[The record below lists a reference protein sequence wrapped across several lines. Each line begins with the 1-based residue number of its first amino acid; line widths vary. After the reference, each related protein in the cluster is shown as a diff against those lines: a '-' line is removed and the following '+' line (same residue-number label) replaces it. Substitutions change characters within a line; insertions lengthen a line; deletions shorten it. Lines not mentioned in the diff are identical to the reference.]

1 MGGID
6 LHVHS
11 TYSDG
16 TYTPAELVDYAIE
29 KGLKA
34 IALTDHDTV
43 DGLDELIEYAKDKP
57 IEVIPGIEYSTEYN
71 GRDVHIVGLFIDY
84 KAPVFLEYLARFKQ
98 SRTDRNYKLC
108 ANLQGA
114 GLDITY
120 EALLEAFPNAVITRA
135 HYASFLMDKGY
146 VKSRNEAFDRYLGDY
161 TPYFVHREKITPEEV
176 IEVTLKAGGIPI
188 LAHPTLYKLGNE
200 QLDILVS
207 RLKSA
212 GLMGIESAYSTYS
225 ASEQRQMKELAK
237 KYHLLLSGGS
247 DFHGEN
253 KPGLDLA
260 VGYGKLYV
268 HEEILVKL
276 KRALETK
283 ILFTDLDGTLLTTE
297 KKITEKTRTKIIEML
312 ARGNHFVLA
321 SGRPINSILDVQKQL
336 DIREIDIKQAYNEEN
351 LKSEK
356 SAAVPGRI
364 YAIAYNGA
372 VIYDCMDSPY
382 EIKSFAIPM
391 SVAQAVFDM
400 AIEWGIHIQTYTDT
414 HIVSCAKDPELA
426 FYMRAVKMG
435 HIIET
440 RLDKVLLHEPFKL
453 IAICLDNRTR
463 LEEFRAAVESSA
475 IGQEITCAFSNA
487 QYLEFYHKKAGKGNA
502 MINLCNALNV
512 HVKNSV
518 AVGDEEND
526 ISMIKAA
533 AVGVCMANGS
543 PVVKECADYI
553 TENDNNNDG
562 IAEIIERFI

>member
-1 MGGID
+1 M
-6 LHVHS
+6 
-11 TYSDG
+11 
-16 TYTPAELVDYAIE
+16 
-29 KGLKA
+29 
-34 IALTDHDTV
+34 
-43 DGLDELIEYAKDKP
+43 
-57 IEVIPGIEYSTEYN
+57 
-71 GRDVHIVGLFIDY
+71 
-84 KAPVFLEYLARFKQ
+84 
-98 SRTDRNYKLC
+98 
-108 ANLQGA
+108 
-114 GLDITY
+114 
-120 EALLEAFPNAVITRA
+120 
-135 HYASFLMDKGY
+135 
-146 VKSRNEAFDRYLGDY
+146 
-161 TPYFVHREKITPEEV
+161 
-176 IEVTLKAGGIPI
+176 
-188 LAHPTLYKLGNE
+188 AHPTLYKLGNE

-207 RLKSA
+207 RLKNA

-268 HEEILVKL
+268 HEEILVKM

-283 ILFTDLDGTLLTTE
+283 ILFTDLDETLLTTD
-297 KKITEKTRTKIIEML
+297 KKITEKTRMKIIEML

-321 SGRPINSILDVQKQL
+321 SGRPINSILDVRKQL
-336 DIREIDIKQAYNEEN
+336 DIRETDIKQASNQGS
-351 LKSEK
+351 LKN
-356 SAAVPGRI
+356 GRI

-382 EIKSFAIPM
+382 ELKSYTIPM
-391 SVAQAVFDM
+391 AIAQAVFDM

-414 HIVSCAKDPELA
+414 HIVSCAEDSELT
-426 FYMRAVKMG
+426 FYTRAVKMG
-435 HIIET
+435 YLIET

-453 IAICLDNRTR
+453 IAICLDNRAR

-502 MINLCNALNV
+502 MINLCNELNV
-512 HVKNSV
+512 HIKNSV
-518 AVGDEEND
+518 AAGDEEND

-543 PVVKECADYI
+543 SVVKECADYI

-562 IAEIIERFI
+562 IAEIIERFL